1 MAMMFRTTL
10 LAASLLFAATAA
22 AHAQLAPPDLGGPPP
37 GEPLF
42 LQNMSTEGREIMSA
56 AWKAGKNPEAAQ
68 ATRQVQQQIID
79 LIAAPHFDENALK
92 QALERE
98 RKLSLQ
104 LQQQRHWALV
114 SAVSRLTDEDRRAF
128 ASSLEALRDRAQRR
142 FSRGQPQG
150 LQNYRS
156 VRGGD
161 GQ

>member
-1 MAMMFRTTL
+1 MLRIVL
-10 LAASLLFAATAA
+10 LTVSLFCAAA
-22 AHAQLAPPDLGGPPP
+22 AHAQMAAPDLDGPPP

-42 LQNMSTEGREIMSA
+42 LQNMSAEGREIMNA
-56 AWKAGKNPEAAQ
+56 AWKAGKNQEAAQ

-79 LIAAPHFDENALK
+79 MIAAPHFDEGALK
-92 QALERE
+92 QALEKE

-114 SAVSRLTDEDRRAF
+114 SAVSRLNDEDRRAF
-128 ASSLEALRDRAQRR
+128 ASALESLRDRAQRR
-142 FSRGQPQG
+142 FSRGLPQG
-150 LQNYRS
+150 LQNFRS